1 RDWTDPDRARRRGA
15 HAGHR
20 GRVPEE
26 ATSGEAGDRLPLPG
40 DRHLRDLLPAVRQ
53 EARRRAEVRHQDAEE
68 ERDAQEAR
76 GEAADPGRGREVGW
90 STGVLA
96 CFATL
101 LFWGWL
107 RSEPYWR
114 GALLAI
120 ALTCASVGAAVLLGF
135 PLALGHASRFGA
147 VRFVVFLYS
156 WFFRATPTLLLL
168 IIVWDVIPQQFS
180 VFTHNW
186 FSPFLAAFI
195 ALSLNEAAY
204 MAQIIR
210 AGLLAVDPGQ
220 ELAGRA
226 LGMRRWQIL
235 RRVVVPQA
243 VRIVIPPT
251 GNEFISLLKLT
262 A

>member
-1 RDWTDPDRARRRGA
+1 
-15 HAGHR
+15 
-20 GRVPEE
+20 
-26 ATSGEAGDRLPLPG
+26 
-40 DRHLRDLLPAVRQ
+40 
-53 EARRRAEVRHQDAEE
+53 
-68 ERDAQEAR
+68 
-76 GEAADPGRGREVGW
+76 
-90 STGVLA
+90 VLA
-96 CFATL
+96 SFDTH
-101 LFWGWL
+101 LFWEVL

-120 ALTCASVGAAVLLGF
+120 ALTCASLGAAVLLGF
-135 PLALGHASRFGA
+135 PLALGRASRLPV

-180 VFTHNW
+180 VFTQNW
-186 FSPFLAAFI
+186 FTPFLAAFI

-204 MAQIIR
+204 MAEIIR

-251 GNEFISLLKLT
+251 GNEFITLLKLT
-262 A
+262 SLASVISVHELLTAANEQASVKFSYREVYSAALVYYLVIVSVLMFLQSRLERRFTFRSRARGTTPVGLAAAAHDAR